1 MERDLG
7 WEVERKSREILSHGS
22 CSSSVWPRRGK
33 RSLLSLF
40 LVFSGGKKNE
50 IAFSM
55 LFMLGYYLF
64 GSKLG
69 IIWAITLFPHSHL
82 HPQHNTVK

>member
-1 MERDLG
+1 MVPVHLQCGQDGEKG
-7 WEVERKSREILSHGS
+7 
-22 CSSSVWPRRGK
+22 
-33 RSLLSLF
+33 
-40 LVFSGGKKNE
+40 VFSPSFWYFLEEKKNE